1 MSERAAVTKAKARA
15 YAVADRARKTAI
27 LDELVDLTAQDR
39 HQDLEHRSQTLAC
52 RSTQHRPA
60 LDQRHDDP
68 GPIRRPPRPPSLD
81 HPQLQPPREASNSR
95 RLRTPT
101 LAKTFLRWSCTVYG
115 DTSLTC
121 AEGVRRGHDR
131 RDLGDLLRIHHHA
144 HAAVRPVV
152 EQPPATRA
160 TTVRHLDKARLRSAG
175 GSRLWFRP
183 NVAVAQ
189 SARTPQRRTAA

>member
-131 RDLGDLLRIHHHA
+131 RDLGDLLRIHQHA
-144 HAAVRPVV
+144 RGRPAGRRAAPCNACNDS
-152 EQPPATRA
+152 E
-160 TTVRHLDKARLRSAG
+160 
-175 GSRLWFRP
+175 
-183 NVAVAQ
+183 
-189 SARTPQRRTAA
+189 TPRQGALAIRRRITSLVPTERGRGTER